1 MTFLRPYDLI
11 VDRKEVLVIDV
22 INQRISKL
30 IVALGVTKT
39 AFANR
44 LNVSQAFVSKM
55 CSGDSGL
62 SDRTIK
68 DICEEFRVNEPWLRT
83 GEGEMFKELSKE
95 QELTEFFADVL
106 KEDASDFKRRLI
118 SVLSRLEVEEWE
130 LLESMAM
137 RLAEEGKK
145 ETSGQ

>member
-1 MTFLRPYDLI
+1 M
-11 VDRKEVLVIDV
+11 
-22 INQRISKL
+22 NNRISTVRKQFGL
-30 IVALGVTKT
+30 TQEEFGK
-39 AFANR
+39 R
-44 LNVSQAFVSKM
+44 LN
-55 CSGDSGL
+55 L
-62 SDRTIK
+62 SRNYVWMLERGEREPSERTFK
-68 DICEEFRVNEPWLRT
+68 DICGKFDINEPWLRT